1 VKRAL
6 RVLYVDNHLLA
17 IAKPAGMP
25 TVPDASR
32 DESLLDLA
40 EAYVR
45 EEFAKPGRAFVG
57 VVHRL
62 DRPVSGVVL
71 FARTSKAAAR
81 LSQAFRE
88 GTAKKTYRGVGEGS
102 PKEDSGVVEQW
113 LEKDEGKNRVRA
125 FASARPGAKRAVT
138 RWRVLA
144 RGKGRTLYEFAP
156 DTGRSHQIRSCAAAL
171 GTPLLGDLK
180 YGAKEALP
188 DASIALHALALEV
201 EHPTKRERI
210 RFTTPVPETEAW
222 ALRAP
227 RRKGPG

>member
-1 VKRAL
+1 VTRTL
-6 RVLYVDNHLLA
+6 RVLFVDNHLLA
-17 IAKPAGMP
+17 VAKPAGMP
-25 TVPDASR
+25 TVPDASG
-32 DESLLDLA
+32 DTSLLDLA
-40 EAYVR
+40 EEYVR
-45 EEFAKPGRAFVG
+45 NEFEKPGRAFVG

-81 LSQAFRE
+81 LSKAFRE

-138 RWRVLA
+138 RWRVIA
-144 RGKGRTLYEFAP
+144 RKKGRTLYEFAP

-180 YGAKEALP
+180 YGAKAALP

-201 EHPTKRERI
+201 EHPTQKTAI
-210 RFTTPVPETEAW
+210 RFTTPVGDADIW
-222 ALRAP
+222 RF
-227 RRKGPG
+227 R